1 MMGLLLAVLGIAL
14 ADEDVKPTAT
24 ELRRAHQVLAGE
36 WTVVA
41 ATDDG
46 TTIGSDLL
54 RTKLVKD
61 GRVVIRDRV
70 ITHVNPDTGET
81 LTNAFKINPASQP
94 RSIDLIS
101 GDDRLMPGI
110 YKIEGDD
117 LVVCFTDGQKA
128 VRPDDFESKA
138 GSSRVLLRLRHAE
151 DSSASIASDVD
162 APVET
167 KAEAKTEIRTEP
179 VLRSLGARKATEG
192 ELRRDRD
199 LLGGRWK
206 ILSIQDDGETLG
218 SKLIREKIAENG
230 VVRIGSRGLSIIS
243 PTDEHKRLWAYRID
257 PGPSPKEIDL
267 ITQFDAILKGVY
279 TFEGDK
285 LLVCVAKSEDDPRPT
300 EFQAPA
306 GSRRVLYTLQA
317 LPSEPPPAPARPSPP
332 PAPTPEELERRREQ
346 KIRDMLAGSWSTTDS
361 RGTLVTVFRPD
372 GTFTATRTLAK
383 KRLFEP
389 ATRSFDGTWSF
400 NRSRLTAR
408 VLGTTDLNMLGYNY
422 SGHVQSIGEETMV
435 AADLNGSLRTF
446 RKLR

>member
-1 MMGLLLAVLGIAL
+1 
-14 ADEDVKPTAT
+14 
-24 ELRRAHQVLAGE
+24 
-36 WTVVA
+36 
-41 ATDDG
+41 
-46 TTIGSDLL
+46 
-54 RTKLVKD
+54 
-61 GRVVIRDRV
+61 
-70 ITHVNPDTGET
+70 
-81 LTNAFKINPASQP
+81 
-94 RSIDLIS
+94 
-101 GDDRLMPGI
+101 
-110 YKIEGDD
+110 
-117 LVVCFTDGQKA
+117 
-128 VRPDDFESKA
+128 
-138 GSSRVLLRLRHAE
+138 
-151 DSSASIASDVD
+151 VD

-206 ILSIQDDGETLG
+206 ILSIRDDGETLG

-317 LPSEPPPAPARPSPP
+317 LPSEPSPAPARPSPP

-389 ATRSFDGTWSF
+389 ATKSFDGTWSF